1 VKIYSSILL
10 KSMNSIKNFNINFTN
25 LKSNISL
32 MKVHDLKVKPK
43 LMSCSPIRKKNQS
56 QNLIMLTIKIIEL
69 DAAFI
74 TLLVKKFSIIIA
86 KNVAVK
92 QEVSAFLSANALQL
106 VKLKNWV
113 VHAEEKMIAE
123 TKNVDVSKTIKNAS
137 QAFVKV
143 ALIVMVF
150 ITKRIVAKMQ

>member
-1 VKIYSSILL
+1 
-10 KSMNSIKNFNINFTN
+10 
-25 LKSNISL
+25 

-43 LMSCSPIRKKNQS
+43 SISCSPIRKKNQS

-69 DAAFI
+69 DAAFT

-86 KNVAVK
+86 KNAAVK
-92 QEVSAFLSANALQL
+92 QEVSAFLSVNALQH
-106 VKLKNWV
+106 VKLKKWV

-123 TKNVDVSKTIKNAS
+123 TKNADVSKTIKNAS

-143 ALIVMVF
+143 ALIVMVS
-150 ITKRIVAKMQ
+150 ITRKMAAKMQ

>member
-1 VKIYSSILL
+1 
-10 KSMNSIKNFNINFTN
+10 
-25 LKSNISL
+25 
-32 MKVHDLKVKPK
+32 
-43 LMSCSPIRKKNQS
+43 
-56 QNLIMLTIKIIEL
+56 MLTIKIIEL

>member
-1 VKIYSSILL
+1 
-10 KSMNSIKNFNINFTN
+10 
-25 LKSNISL
+25 
-32 MKVHDLKVKPK
+32 
-43 LMSCSPIRKKNQS
+43 
-56 QNLIMLTIKIIEL
+56 MLTTKIIEL
-69 DAAFI
+69 DVAFI

-92 QEVSAFLSANALQL
+92 QEVSAFLSVNALQL

-123 TKNVDVSKTIKNAS
+123 TKNADVFKTIKNAS

-143 ALIVMVF
+143 ALIVMVS
-150 ITKRIVAKMQ
+150 ITRKMAAKIQ